1 MLYRLAD
8 NDLTSLA
15 YTGGK
20 ARIAHLLA
28 RLRPWDF
35 EEYRE
40 AFVGGGAVFNYL
52 RRVAPCQRY
61 WINDIDQRVATY
73 HRVLRDDAEV
83 LVERLLDILAEHGG
97 GTRELFDL
105 WDKWRNSSDLLDI
118 ATATF
123 LRGLIVRGSKSM
135 GFGFAKARAAQGKAL
150 THSKIIRLRGFAEL
164 LQGVKITN
172 VDYLE
177 VMDAPGRGVFIY
189 SDPPYEGVGEDIYD
203 CGKFNLP
210 KFAAAIDRCPHSCLW
225 TLNSSDNTMAA
236 FARHTVIQHEMRYST
251 GGANDSG
258 KEIIG
263 ANYSTPLF
271 EVHAREIGTLLPKI
285 PNTKPMILPAA
296 ANENICP
303 ITIHNQSCA
312 NMGIL
317 SDGSVHLTVT
327 SPPYNVGIQY
337 GDQSNDTLTL
347 PDYRALMTQVF
358 AEVYRVTAEKGR
370 VCINIANTGRDPYMP
385 LASLF
390 IDLMTEIGFT
400 MRAEIVWNKVGA
412 KSQSCAWGSW
422 CRPSAPAIRE
432 HHEHV
437 LIFSKGDWKR
447 SDLKGVQ
454 RMTKTEFMEA
464 TKSVWNI
471 TPEVRSPH
479 PAPFPVELPRRL
491 IKLLTGPTDVVL
503 DPFTGSGTTAL
514 AAQELGNRFVGFELE
529 PRWIELAHQRL
540 AEAGQ
545 QRKAA

>member
-8 NDLTSLA
+8 SDLTTLA

-52 RRVAPCQRY
+52 RRIAPCQRY
-61 WINDIDQRVATY
+61 WINDIHLPVATF

-83 LVERLLDILAEHGG
+83 LVERLLDIFAEHEG
-97 GTRELFDL
+97 GTLKLFEL
-105 WDKWRNSSDLLDI
+105 WKKWRNSSDPLEL

-123 LRGLIVRGSKSM
+123 LHGQIVLGSERK
-135 GFGFAKARAAQGKAL
+135 GYGFAKSRVLVGKAL
-150 THSKIIRLRGFAEL
+150 TRSKITRLRGFAEL

-172 VDYLE
+172 VDYRE

-189 SDPPYEGVGEDIYD
+189 ADPPYVGVGEDCYKF
-203 CGKFNLP
+203 GKFDLP
-210 KFAAAIDRCPHSCLW
+210 EFTATIDRCQHSVLW
-225 TLNSSDNTMAA
+225 TLNSLDIAKAA
-236 FARHTVIQHEMRYST
+236 FARHNVIEHRMRYTAHSHD
-251 GGANDSG
+251 GAV
-258 KEIIG
+258 EIIG
-263 ANYSTPLF
+263 ANYTTPLF

-312 NMGIL
+312 DMGIL

-471 TPEVRSPH
+471 MPEHRSSH